1 MANDYEAKARELPC
15 RLGNRK
21 LPAPKILCQTLA
33 RQNHYPASV
42 MIISHFFIFPL
53 NNKIQCRL
61 DDDSVVNGITQSV
74 FCDKR
79 KKDVKIGGES
89 RAELGVV

>member
-1 MANDYEAKARELPC
+1 
-15 RLGNRK
+15 
-21 LPAPKILCQTLA
+21 
-33 RQNHYPASV
+33 